1 MCGWET
7 GRRFH
12 YKTDESRLLFRFN
25 LHTSKTH
32 DFYQERSTF
41 DKKHQWRKCKCI
53 WAWRWLVTG
62 VFGTLCLI
70 GDNRTSDDDGSILIT
85 QLRPVPLLTLTIPQY
100 VL

>member
-1 MCGWET
+1 M
-7 GRRFH
+7 
-12 YKTDESRLLFRFN
+12 
-25 LHTSKTH
+25 
-32 DFYQERSTF
+32 
-41 DKKHQWRKCKCI
+41 
-53 WAWRWLVTG
+53 TG